1 MFVEVEE
8 EEEGQ
13 GLAHSGLS
21 ERSGSGDN
29 ECMRRVPASEE
40 HAEHKSSD
48 EKVRLPSLASE
59 LERFSREG
67 TVSPA
72 SLIRASIS
80 CVRWRTRPGLPRTLR
95 RLSLL
100 ELRVSV
106 EPCGDETGVKPP
118 EPRTANKAS
127 FVSGTATSV
136 AQSARV
142 PMGLLRGPLESLEL
156 FIASSDLAE
165 PAPRCSFARARS

>member
-21 ERSGSGDN
+21 ECSGSGDN
-29 ECMRRVPASEE
+29 ESMRRVPASEE

-72 SLIRASIS
+72 SRIRASIS
-80 CVRWRTRPGLPRTLR
+80 CVR
-95 RLSLL
+95 
-100 ELRVSV
+100 
-106 EPCGDETGVKPP
+106 
-118 EPRTANKAS
+118 
-127 FVSGTATSV
+127 
-136 AQSARV
+136 
-142 PMGLLRGPLESLEL
+142 
-156 FIASSDLAE
+156 
-165 PAPRCSFARARS
+165 